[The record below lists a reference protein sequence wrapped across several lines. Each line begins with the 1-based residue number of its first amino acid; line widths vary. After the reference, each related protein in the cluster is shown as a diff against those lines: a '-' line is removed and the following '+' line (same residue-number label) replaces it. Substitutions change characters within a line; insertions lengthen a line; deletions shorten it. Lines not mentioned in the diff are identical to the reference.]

1 MKKFRSDLRLQSFED
16 HEDLEGGNPRPRIH
30 AFLVSLA
37 CDQSNPKS
45 IKKSQKF
52 EKWKKVKIADVV
64 KAKKSASTVFE
75 NHQKVAFNIASE
87 VRLR

>member
-52 EKWKKVKIADVV
+52 EKWKKVKIADVG
-64 KAKKSASTVFE
+64 KEGK
-75 NHQKVAFNIASE
+75 IW
-87 VRLR
+87 